1 MLLRLTNMVMYGRQW
16 GTSGP
21 DIVLVHGHVVSSRY
35 MVKLGEALGQRFRV
49 YATDLPGS
57 GRSERPPRALSI
69 RELAD
74 TLDTFIT
81 ERSLDQPALLGNSMG
96 CQVIC
101 DLVARKPVASRL
113 VLQGPTIDSEA
124 RKLNV
129 MLGRFFRSAM
139 HERRLLPLAR
149 IYLWDLWTAGFLR
162 SWDTL
167 QFALG
172 DRPEIFPTSCG
183 ISALCLPAQAAENA
197 VTPKGCGTRWS
208 DCSARSS
215 AFSKRSS
222 NPTGTAAN
230 GWICKSTERA
240 IMVGPESA
248 GSKRVVGKLD

>member
-1 MLLRLTNMVMYGRQW
+1 MVMYGRQW

-49 YATDLPGS
+49 YAPDLPGS

-167 QFALG
+167 HFALG
-172 DRPEIFPTSCG
+172 DRPEDNAMRISVPTLVVRG
-183 ISALCLPAQAAENA
+183 
-197 VTPKGCGTRWS
+197 
-208 DCSARSS
+208 
-215 AFSKRSS
+215 
-222 NPTGTAAN
+222 AN
-230 GWICKSTERA
+230 DYIA
-240 IMVGPESA
+240 PESWVA
-248 GSKRVVGKLD
+248 LLARRLPNGRLMTIPKTGHGLHYSETDRFVSAILPFLLARKH